1 MAKVLLVEDDPLIS
15 RMYLKTFA
23 VEGFE
28 VQLAENGQQ
37 GLEKLVD
44 FHPDIILLDV
54 MMPEMNGLQML
65 QAVKADPATKAIP
78 VIMLTNLAEVNTVE
92 DATMGGAVKYI
103 VKSDYDP
110 ADVADIVRSVL
121 GIKKD
126 AAPQ

>member
-110 ADVADIVRSVL
+110 ADVAGIVRDVL

-126 AAPQ
+126 ATSQ